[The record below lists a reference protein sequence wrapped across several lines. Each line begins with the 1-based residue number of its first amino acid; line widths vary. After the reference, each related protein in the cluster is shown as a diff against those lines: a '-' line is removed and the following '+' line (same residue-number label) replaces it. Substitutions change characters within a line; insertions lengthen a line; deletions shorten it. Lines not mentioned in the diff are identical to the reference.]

1 MSKQRAAR
9 LTGTSPKSGLGSA
22 RQQKLLGEALTLL
35 RAGQL
40 QQAGEL
46 CDAVLG
52 FDPHQTDALHM
63 GGVIALQRGRFDTA
77 VERLGRLVTQQ
88 PGNAPALSDYA
99 LALQQVG
106 RLAEAEAALTD
117 ALRQRRNFP
126 EAWVNLGNVLAAAG
140 RDSEAAD
147 CYAEALQQRPAF
159 PEAHNNL
166 ALAQLRLGLP
176 ATALLGAQR
185 ALTLRPGMIEA
196 QQTMAGA
203 LDALG
208 RPDDAIA
215 VCRDIIDR
223 HPRFAAAWY
232 DLGTIELHYGRLDA
246 AAAHIRQALALAP
259 GRGEWHRMLANI
271 VRHAADDPEIAAM
284 QRLDAQPATS
294 EEERLHLAFGLGKA
308 LEDTGAHDL
317 AFDHFLAGNR
327 MKRQRLTYASA
338 DSDAL
343 FADIKAA
350 FTPERLARHAGSG
363 TPDATPIFVLGM
375 PRSGTSLVEQVI
387 ASHPE
392 VRGGGEFTLLNRLVG
407 SLGDGRSGPFRF
419 GDLLDHIEDTRL
431 RAVGEDYVR
440 EIRAL
445 SATAGRI
452 TDKTPGNFLLIGMIR
467 LLLPNAKIIHC
478 RRDPVDTCLSIFK
491 TYFGADGLRYAYD
504 LGEIGHYYALYADL
518 MAHWDQV
525 LPGVVHAISYEALV
539 ADFDAEAPKLLAA
552 CGLDWREECRS
563 FFNTARSVQTASSAQ
578 VRRPIYSSSIGL
590 AARYGDRIG
599 PLLAALGH
607 PSP

>member
-1 MSKQRAAR
+1 MPKRAAR
-9 LTGTSPKSGLGSA
+9 HTGTLPTPGPSLA

-52 FDPHQTDALHM
+52 FDPHQADALHM
-63 GGVIALQRGRFDTA
+63 GGIIALQRGRIDTA
-77 VERLGRLVTQQ
+77 IERLGRLVAEQ
-88 PGNAPALSDYA
+88 PANAPALSDYG
-99 LALQQVG
+99 LALQQAG
-106 RLAEAEAALTD
+106 RLAEAEAALAE
-117 ALRQRRNFP
+117 ALRQRRDFP
-126 EAWVNLGNVLAAAG
+126 EAWVNLGNVLAAAS

-147 CYAEALQQRPAF
+147 CYAEALKLRPAF

-176 ATALLGAQR
+176 AAALDGAQH
-185 ALTLRPGMIEA
+185 ALALRPAMIEA

-208 RPDDAIA
+208 RPEDAIA
-215 VCRDIIDR
+215 ICRSIIDR
-223 HPRFAAAWY
+223 RPRFAAARY
-232 DLGTIELHYGRLDA
+232 DLGNIELHYGRLDA
-246 AAAHIRQALALAP
+246 AATHFREALTLDP
-259 GRGEWHRMLANI
+259 SHSEWHRMLANI
-271 VRHAADDPEIAAM
+271 VGHAAGDPEIAAM
-284 QRLDAQPATS
+284 QRLAQQPATS

-308 LEDTGAHDL
+308 LEDTGAYDV
-317 AFDHFLAGNR
+317 AFGHFLAGNR
-327 MKRQRLTYASA
+327 MKRQRLAYASA

-350 FTPERLARHAGSG
+350 FTPERLARHIGSG
-363 TPDATPIFVLGM
+363 CPDATPIFVLGM

-387 ASHPE
+387 ASHPD

-407 SLGDGRSGPFRF
+407 SLGDGRRGPFRF
-419 GDLLDHIEDTRL
+419 GGLLDHIEDTRL
-431 RAVGEDYVR
+431 RALGEDYVR
-440 EIRAL
+440 EVRAL
-445 SATAGRI
+445 SATASHI

-467 LLLPNAKIIHC
+467 LLLPNARIIHC
-478 RRDPVDTCLSIFK
+478 QRDPVDTCLSIFK

-525 LPGVVHAISYEALV
+525 LPGAVHTISYEALV

-578 VRRPIYSSSIGL
+578 VRRPIYSTSVGL
-590 AARYGDRIG
+590 AGRYGDRIN
-599 PLLAALGH
+599 PLLEALG
-607 PSP
+607 SP

>member
-1 MSKQRAAR
+1 MPAPGPPRAP
-9 LTGTSPKSGLGSA
+9 T
-22 RQQKLLGEALTLL
+22 RQQQMLVEALRLL
-35 RAGQL
+35 RAGQPAR
-40 QQAGEL
+40 AGEL
-46 CDAVLG
+46 CDQVLAL
-52 FDPHQTDALHM
+52 DPRQADALHM
-63 GGVIALQRGRFDTA
+63 GGAVALQLGQPA
-77 VERLGRLVTQQ
+77 KAAERLGRLTALK
-88 PGNAPALSDYA
+88 PRDPAALSDYG
-99 LALQQVG
+99 LALQQLG
-106 RLAEAEAALTD
+106 RLVEAEAALTG
-117 ALRQRRNFP
+117 ALRQRREFP
-126 EAWVNLGNVLAAAG
+126 EAWVNLGNVLAAAS

-147 CYAEALQQRPAF
+147 CYAEALRQRPAF

-176 ATALLGAQR
+176 AAALAGAQQ
-185 ALTLRPGMIEA
+185 ALQLRPGMIEA

-215 VCRDIIDR
+215 VCRDIIGR
-223 HPRFAAAWY
+223 RPRYAAAWY
-232 DLGTIELHYGRLDA
+232 DLGNIELHYGRLDD
-246 AAAHIRQALALAP
+246 AAAHFREALALDP
-259 GRGEWHRMLANI
+259 SHGEWHRMLANI
-271 VRHAADDPEIAAM
+271 VRHRRGDAEIAAM

-294 EEERLHLAFGLGKA
+294 DAERLHLAFGLGKA
-308 LEDTGAHDL
+308 LEDTGAHAA
-317 AFDHFLAGNR
+317 AFDHFVAGNQL
-327 MKRQRLTYASA
+327 KRQRLAYASA

-350 FTPERLARHAGSG
+350 FTPELLARHAGSG

-387 ASHPE
+387 ASHPD

-407 SLGDGRSGPFRF
+407 SLGEGRHGPFRF
-419 GDLLDHIEDTRL
+419 GTLLDRIDDARL
-431 RAVGEDYVR
+431 RALGEDYVR
-440 EIRAL
+440 EVRAL
-445 SATAGRI
+445 SASARHI

-504 LGEIGHYYALYADL
+504 LGQIGHYYALYADL
-518 MAHWDQV
+518 MAHWEKL
-525 LPGVVHAISYEALV
+525 LPGAVHDIGYEALV
-539 ADFDAEAPKLLAA
+539 ADFDAEAPRLLAA
-552 CGLDWREECRS
+552 CGLDWREECRN

-578 VRRPIYSSSIGL
+578 VRRPIYSTSVGL
-590 AARYGDRIG
+590 AARYGDRIK
-599 PLLAALGH
+599 PLLEALGH